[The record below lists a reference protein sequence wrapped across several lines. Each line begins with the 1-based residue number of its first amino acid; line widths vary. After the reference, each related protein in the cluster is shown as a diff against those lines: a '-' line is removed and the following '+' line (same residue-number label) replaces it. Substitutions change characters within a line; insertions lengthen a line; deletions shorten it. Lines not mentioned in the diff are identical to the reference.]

1 MFQSVEL
8 LFFQPQGDRYKFLV
22 KSIRKT
28 VTRILFEVDGENN
41 VNPSIVLRQKKK
53 EHLLHMEFTYGLQ
66 KGQGSN

>member
-28 VTRILFEVDGENN
+28 VTHILFEVDGENN

-53 EHLLHMEFTYGLQ
+53 RTSTTHGVYLWFTEGPRL
-66 KGQGSN
+66 